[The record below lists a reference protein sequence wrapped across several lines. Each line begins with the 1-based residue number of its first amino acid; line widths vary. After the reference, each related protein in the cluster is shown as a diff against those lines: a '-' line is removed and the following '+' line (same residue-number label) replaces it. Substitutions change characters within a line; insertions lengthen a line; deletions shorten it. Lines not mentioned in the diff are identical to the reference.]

1 MELPERSLGS
11 QPRPPVLRPGPGL
24 SDTLEDGGFHHHAP
38 ITKGTLVGDFHSLNV
53 LNLKDS
59 EVVIEM

>member
-1 MELPERSLGS
+1 
-11 QPRPPVLRPGPGL
+11 VLRPGPGL
-24 SDTLEDGGFHHHAP
+24 PDTLEDGGFHHHAP

-59 EVVIEM
+59 EMVIEM

>member
-1 MELPERSLGS
+1 M
-11 QPRPPVLRPGPGL
+11 LRPGPGL
-24 SDTLEDGGFHHHAP
+24 PDTLEDGGFHHHAT
-38 ITKGTLVGDFHSLNV
+38 ITKGTLVGYFHSLNV